1 MNLVL
6 PGSLPPISVLL
17 AASRQASLLSSPFA
31 CVGGS
36 VSSYH
41 GMSIQSVDSG
51 LPSYVNGQV
60 VEQSDFYPAMSVEL
74 HPKARSVSDTGSILP
89 DFDVTYEST
98 SDGPDQGIQFAAGE
112 GLVAIRSEARSQC
125 DKPMRIK
132 ESKRRYRGTPGG
144 KAARRKYEKSS
155 AGQQAIKRY
164 RRSAG
169 GRAKH
174 RDAQLRYARSPQGKE
189 KRRVAGVIRRVRNR
203 AYNIEFLR
211 SNDEILAKQKGDEA
225 AARKKMELEQ
235 VH

>member
-1 MNLVL
+1 MSLVL

-17 AASRQASLLSSPFA
+17 ASSRQASLLSSLSA

-51 LPSYVNGQV
+51 LPSYVSGQV
-60 VEQSDFYPAMSVEL
+60 IEQSDFYPEL
-74 HPKARSVSDTGSILP
+74 HPKACSVSDIGSILP

-98 SDGPDQGIQFAAGE
+98 SEGPDQGIQFAAGE

-132 ESKRRYRGTPGG
+132 ESQRRYRRSPAG
-144 KAARRKYEKSS
+144 KAACRKYEQSS
-155 AGQQAIKRY
+155 AGKQATKRY
-164 RRSAG
+164 RRSDG

-174 RDAQLRYARSPQGKE
+174 RAAQLRYASSPQGKE
-189 KRRVAGVIRRVRNR
+189 KRRVAGMIRRVRNR
-203 AYNIEFLR
+203 AYNIELSR
-211 SNDEILAKQKGDEA
+211 SYDEILAKQKGDEA

>member
-1 MNLVL
+1 MSLVL

-17 AASRQASLLSSPFA
+17 ASSRQASLLSSLSA

-51 LPSYVNGQV
+51 LLSYVSGQV
-60 VEQSDFYPAMSVEL
+60 IEQSDFYPARSVEL
-74 HPKARSVSDTGSILP
+74 HPKVRSVSDIGSILP
-89 DFDVTYEST
+89 DFGVTYEST
-98 SDGPDQGIQFAAGE
+98 SEGPDQGIQFAAGE

-125 DKPMRIK
+125 DKPMQIK
-132 ESKRRYRGTPGG
+132 ESQR
-144 KAARRKYEKSS
+144 
-155 AGQQAIKRY
+155 RY
-164 RRSAG
+164 RRSPAGKAACRKYEQSSAGKQAIERYRRSDG

-174 RDAQLRYARSPQGKE
+174 RAAQLRYASSPQGKE

-203 AYNIEFLR
+203 AYKVELSR
-211 SNDEILAKQKGDEA
+211 SYDEILAKQKGDEA